1 MLTTLRQRNF
11 SLLWSAGL
19 ISMIGDWML
28 FIALPIYVYKLTGSA
43 LATSTMFIAEMIPSL
58 LLGSV
63 AGVFV
68 DRWNRKR
75 VMVITNLLLALGLL
89 PLLLIHST
97 AWLWVVY
104 VVAFVESILT
114 QFFTPAESALLPLL
128 VGEEHLGPANS
139 LNSLNKNIARLVG
152 PPLGG
157 IVAGLLGLPAITLID
172 AASFL
177 IAGGMIALIVVK
189 SRPTQE
195 ASAIVLT
202 AVDRPHPVVTVW
214 REWLEGLGLVKR
226 ERLISIMFVL
236 FAVTSLGEGVFGVLF
251 VVFVYKIL
259 HGGVLQLGWLMGAQA
274 VGGLIGSVLVGYV
287 IKVIPPSRLIGFCAI
302 LFGLIDLVIFN
313 YPAFFPGFTLAVIL
327 FVLVGVPGVGTM
339 TSSYTLLQTAVADE
353 YRGRIFGAIGTT
365 GALFMLSGTILAGF
379 LGDHLG
385 VVTVLNTQGAVYVL
399 AGVFAMV
406 TLFNIKAV
414 RSQFIVPIT
423 GEPEDSESV
432 AMP

>member
-1 MLTTLRQRNF
+1 MLAILRQRNF

-43 LATSTMFIAEMIPSL
+43 LATGTMFIAEMIPSL

-68 DRWNRKR
+68 DRWDRKR
-75 VMVITNLLLALGLL
+75 TMVISNLLLALGLL
-89 PLLLIHST
+89 PLLLVHST

-104 VVAFVESILT
+104 IVAFVESVLT

-128 VGEEHLGPANS
+128 VGEEHVGPANS
-139 LNSLNKNIARLVG
+139 LNSLNKNIARLIG

-157 IVAGLLGLPAITLID
+157 IVAGLSGLPAITLAD

-177 IAGGMIALIVVK
+177 IAGGMIALIAVQ
-189 SRPTQE
+189 SR
-195 ASAIVLT
+195 ASEEESTGISTPANSL
-202 AVDRPHPVVTVW
+202 HPLVAVW

-226 ERLISIMFVL
+226 ERVVSIMFVL
-236 FAVTSLGEGVFGVLF
+236 FAVTSLGEGVFGILF
-251 VVFVYKIL
+251 VVFVYRIL
-259 HGGVLQLGWLMGAQA
+259 HGGALQLGELMGAQA
-274 VGGLIGSVLVGYV
+274 VGGLIGSMLVGYV
-287 IKVIPPSRLIGFCAI
+287 IKIITPSRLLGISGI

-327 FVLVGVPGVGTM
+327 FVLVGVPGVGTL
-339 TSSYTLLQTAVADE
+339 TSAYTLLQTAVTDE
-353 YRGRIFGAIGTT
+353 YRGRIFGALGTT
-365 GALFMLSGTILAGF
+365 GALFMLLGTVLAGF
-379 LGDHLG
+379 LGDHIG

-399 AGVFAMV
+399 AGGFVLV
-406 TLFNIKAV
+406 TLFNFKISAKTEILGEQEQ
-414 RSQFIVPIT
+414 SQAA
-423 GEPEDSESV
+423 

>member
-19 ISMIGDWML
+19 ISMTGDWML

-43 LATSTMFIAEMIPSL
+43 LATSAMFIAEMIPSL
-58 LLGSV
+58 LLGSL

-75 VMVITNLLLALGLL
+75 TMVITNLLLALGLL
-89 PLLLIHST
+89 PLLLVHST

-104 VVAFVESILT
+104 VVAFVESILS

-128 VGEEHLGPANS
+128 VSAEHLGPANS

-157 IVAGLLGLPAITLID
+157 IVAGLMGLPAITLTD

-177 IAGGMIALIVVK
+177 IAGSMIALIIVK
-189 SRPTQE
+189 PRPTRE
-195 ASAIVLT
+195 VSTITSNAA
-202 AVDRPHPVVTVW
+202 DRPHPIVMVW
-214 REWLEGLGLVKR
+214 HEWLEGLGLIKR
-226 ERLISIMFVL
+226 ERLVSIMFIL

-259 HGGVLQLGWLMGAQA
+259 HGGALQLGWLMGAQA
-274 VGGLIGSVLVGYV
+274 VGGLAGSVLVGYAF
-287 IKVIPPSRLIGFCAI
+287 KFLSPSRLIGISAV
-302 LFGLIDLVIFN
+302 LFGLIDLMIFN

-327 FVLVGVPGVGTM
+327 FVLVGIPGVGM
-339 TSSYTLLQTAVADE
+339 TTSRSA
-353 YRGRIFGAIGTT
+353 GR
-365 GALFMLSGTILAGF
+365 
-379 LGDHLG
+379 
-385 VVTVLNTQGAVYVL
+385 
-399 AGVFAMV
+399 
-406 TLFNIKAV
+406 
-414 RSQFIVPIT
+414 
-423 GEPEDSESV
+423 
-432 AMP
+432 

>member
-68 DRWNRKR
+68 DRWDRKR
-75 VMVITNLLLALGLL
+75 IMVISNLLLALGLL
-89 PLLLIHST
+89 PLLLVHST

-128 VGEEHLGPANS
+128 VSEEHLGSANS

-157 IVAGLLGLPAITLID
+157 IVAGLLGLPAITIAD

-177 IAGGMIALIVVK
+177 IAGGMIALIVMK
-189 SRPTQE
+189 PRLAQE
-195 ASAIVLT
+195 GNEITST
-202 AVDRPHPVVTVW
+202 AADQQHPLMKVW

-226 ERLISIMFVL
+226 ERLVSIMFVL

-251 VVFVYKIL
+251 VVFVYRIL
-259 HGGVLQLGWLMGAQA
+259 HGGALQLGWLMGAQA
-274 VGGLIGSVLVGYV
+274 VGGLIGSVFVGYV
-287 IKVIPPSRLIGFCAI
+287 IKALSPSRLIGISAV

-313 YPAFFPGFTLAVIL
+313 YPAFFPGFALAVIL
-327 FVLVGVPGVGTM
+327 FVLVGIPGVGTM
-339 TSSYTLLQTAVADE
+339 TSAYTLLQTAVADE
-353 YRGRIFGAIGTT
+353 YRGRIFGAVGTT
-365 GALFMLSGTILAGF
+365 GALFMLLGTILAGF

-399 AGVFAMV
+399 AGVFAIV
-406 TLFNIKAV
+406 TLFNFKTRPKTEITEEL
-414 RSQFIVPIT
+414 VP
-423 GEPEDSESV
+423 SEAPV
-432 AMP
+432 MP